1 MQQSNTN
8 PWIYL
13 LILVQQYLIR
23 GYIMRALRIIASIVM
38 FLTSISFLM
47 VFIISLND
55 PAVEGGG
62 LALLLMAICI
72 GLGIAAKPK
81 ANSKS
86 RKQQLQDD
94 GILAHANLTHVE
106 GLPISEKT
114 ACTLYVKKDGLS
126 IDGGGTE
133 FKVLNSQLRA
143 AEVKTEIEIANIVHS
158 SAVKGIAGGLMF
170 GPIGLV
176 VGSRAMNKEKK
187 TRNYYFIINYEKSN
201 GELAAMMFD
210 SGMNPLPAQ
219 KIKSKLNPV
228 LFEQPK
234 RTVQL

>member
-23 GYIMRALRIIASIVM
+23 GYIMKVLRIIASAVM
-38 FLTSISFLM
+38 FLTSFSFLM
-47 VFIISLND
+47 IFIISLND

-62 LALLLMAICI
+62 LALLLMAICAW
-72 GLGIAAKPK
+72 LGIVVKPK
-81 ANSKS
+81 SNSKS

-94 GILAHANLTHVE
+94 GVLAHANLSHVE

-114 ACTLYVKKDGLS
+114 ACTLYVKNDELI

-133 FKVLNSQLRA
+133 FKILNSQLRA
-143 AEVKTEIEIANIVHS
+143 AEVKTETEIANIVHS
-158 SAVKGIAGGLMF
+158 SAAKGIAGGLMF

-176 VGSRAMNKEKK
+176 VGSRATNKEKK
-187 TRNYYFIINYEKSN
+187 TNNYYFILNYEKSN
-201 GELAAMMFD
+201 GDLSAMMFD
-210 SGMNPLPAQ
+210 SGNNPFPAQ
-219 KIKSKLNPV
+219 KIKSKLNPI
-228 LFEQPK
+228 LLNQPK
-234 RTVQL
+234 TTVQL

>member
-1 MQQSNTN
+1 MK
-8 PWIYL
+8 
-13 LILVQQYLIR
+13 LVR
-23 GYIMRALRIIASIVM
+23 TIASAVM
-38 FLTSISFLM
+38 FLTAFSFLM
-47 VFIISLND
+47 IFIISLND
-55 PAVEGGG
+55 PAIEGGG
-62 LALLLMAICI
+62 LGLLLMAICV
-72 GLGIAAKPK
+72 GLGIVAKPK
-81 ANSKS
+81 SKSKS
-86 RKQQLQDD
+86 RKQQLQED
-94 GILAHANLTHVE
+94 GVLAHANLSHVE

-114 ACTLYVKKDGLS
+114 TCNLYVKNNELI

-133 FKVLNSQLRA
+133 FKILNSQLRA
-143 AEVKTEIEIANIVHS
+143 AEVKTETEIANIVHS
-158 SAVKGIAGGLMF
+158 SATKGIAGGLIF

-176 VGSRAMNKEKK
+176 VGARATNKEKK
-187 TRNYYFIINYEKSN
+187 TRNYYFIINYEKFN